1 MKYYS
6 NSTIFDNLTKGFVLK
21 DICFMIFLLVKW
33 FVFNDCAVFYSSNL
47 LYSFFLLKVINCLE
61 HLFQC
66 DGKLSQLKRH

>member
-47 LYSFFLLKVINCLE
+47 LYFI
-61 HLFQC
+61 LFIES
-66 DGKLSQLKRH
+66 DKLFRTPFSM